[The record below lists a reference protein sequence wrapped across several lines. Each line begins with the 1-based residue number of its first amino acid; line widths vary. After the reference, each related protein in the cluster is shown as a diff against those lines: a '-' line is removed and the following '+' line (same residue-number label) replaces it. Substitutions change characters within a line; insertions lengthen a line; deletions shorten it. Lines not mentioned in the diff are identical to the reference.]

1 MGVCLAATKVIG
13 TTALGIYT
21 GVVTSNI
28 TNYDILIHVLQST
41 TISNFN
47 EFNSNLQS
55 KLKTNSVLL
64 GVLGG
69 ISSVAFQLSYF
80 KAPLRAKHPYLIY
93 ASLVLPLSSIIYGI
107 LTRGELIKYFKLDE
121 VIKSFKKDE
130 ASENS
135 VKEKA
140 VKENV
145 RSELDNSIY
154 KDLGDDSSSN
164 EGGQQEDDEISKEVE
179 IHLSKTSLEQLLGKL
194 NLANKIVGGVSFIGF
209 VIASIGIYGDF

>member
-1 MGVCLAATKVIG
+1 MGVCLAVTKVIG
-13 TTALGIYT
+13 TTTLGIYT
-21 GVVTSNI
+21 GIITSNI

-41 TISNFN
+41 SISNFN
-47 EFNSNLQS
+47 EFNSNLKA
-55 KLKTNSVLL
+55 KLQKNSILL
-64 GVLGG
+64 GLLGG
-69 ISSVAFQLSYF
+69 VSSLAFQLSYF
-80 KAPLRAKHPYLIY
+80 KAPLRSKHPYLIY

-121 VIKSFKKDE
+121 VINSFKNNEDG
-130 ASENS
+130 NT
-135 VKEKA
+135 VKK

-145 RSELDNSIY
+145 RSELDNSVY

-179 IHLSKTSLEQLLGKL
+179 IQLNKTSLEQLLGKL

-209 VIASIGIYGDF
+209 VIASVGIYGDF